1 MNKSLI
7 SILLVVFFAVISGC
21 ADTGSGGG
29 TNSGG
34 GTGSGGGT
42 SSGGGTGSGDG
53 NGNSNTPSY
62 DISSIP
68 VDETIIELTKSSGE
82 DVESTEPKAVTITN
96 PRKDK
101 GEYYPILI
109 STAMGL
115 NGEVDLS
122 YFDFG
127 IVKGIA
133 YETKFGSNSQSSK
146 LVFGEGKDM
155 YDLNGE
161 TALKENG
168 KGIYYV
174 WITSGYSMPSEGKL
188 VIAFLTKEE
197 AKKHIPNND
206 NIVLQPVGETIET
219 MTYNPKF
226 LDNTI
231 VDELNKLG
239 ALRQYN
245 FTVK

>member
-7 SILLVVFFAVISGC
+7 SILLVVFLAVISGC
-21 ADTGSGGG
+21 ADTS
-29 TNSGG
+29 SVD
-34 GTGSGGGT
+34 GTGS
-42 SSGGGTGSGDG
+42 SGGTGSGDG
-53 NGNSNTPSY
+53 NY
-62 DISSIP
+62 DPNAIP
-68 VDETIIELTKSSGE
+68 VDETPIVLTKDTSSSGGGT
-82 DVESTEPKAVTITN
+82 ESTEPKAVEITN
-96 PRKDK
+96 PRTDV

-122 YFDFG
+122 DFGFG

-133 YETKFGSNSQSSK
+133 YETKFGSSSSNSN
-146 LVFGEGKDM
+146 LVFGEGRDM

-161 TALKENG
+161 TALKANG
-168 KGIYYV
+168 KGTYYV

-197 AKKHIPNND
+197 AALYIPNND
-206 NIVLQPVGETIET
+206 NIVLSPDGET

-226 LDNTI
+226 LDNTT
-231 VDELNKLG
+231 VDNLNKLG
-239 ALRQYN
+239 ALRQYT

>member
-7 SILLVVFFAVISGC
+7 SILLVVFLAVISGC

-29 TNSGG
+29 TSSGG
-34 GTGSGGGT
+34 GTGSSGGT
-42 SSGGGTGSGDG
+42 SSGGGT
-53 NGNSNTPSY
+53 GNSNTPSY

-82 DVESTEPKAVTITN
+82 DVERTESKAVTITN
-96 PRKDK
+96 PRKDE

-127 IVKGIA
+127 IAKGIA
-133 YETKFGSNSQSSK
+133 YETKFGSSSSNSN
-146 LVFGEGKDM
+146 LVFGEKNDM
-155 YDLNGE
+155 YDLTNE

-168 KGIYYV
+168 KGTYYV
-174 WITSGYSMPSEGKL
+174 WIIRGYSMPSEGKL
-188 VIAFLTKEE
+188 VIAFLTKKE
-197 AKKHIPNND
+197 AEKYIPNND

-239 ALRQYN
+239 ALKQYT

>member
-7 SILLVVFFAVISGC
+7 SILLVVFLAVISGC

-29 TNSGG
+29 T
-34 GTGSGGGT
+34 
-42 SSGGGTGSGDG
+42 SSVDGTGSGDG
-53 NGNSNTPSY
+53 SGDGTGLSV
-62 DISSIP
+62 IP
-68 VDETIIELTKSSGE
+68 EDETIIELTKSSDE
-82 DVESTEPKAVTITN
+82 DVERTEPKAVTITN

-122 YFDFG
+122 YFEFG
-127 IVKGIA
+127 IAKGIA

-146 LVFGEGKDM
+146 LVFGEKGRDM

-168 KGIYYV
+168 KGTYYV

-197 AKKHIPNND
+197 ASKYIPNND
-206 NIVLQPVGETIET
+206 NIVLQPDKET

-239 ALRQYN
+239 ALRQYK

>member
-7 SILLVVFFAVISGC
+7 SILLVVFLAVISGC

-29 TNSGG
+29 T
-34 GTGSGGGT
+34 
-42 SSGGGTGSGDG
+42 SSVDGTGSGDG
-53 NGNSNTPSY
+53 NYDPSA
-62 DISSIP
+62 IP
-68 VDETIIELTKSSGE
+68 VDETPIVLTKDTSSSGGGT
-82 DVESTEPKAVTITN
+82 ESTEPKAVTITN
-96 PRKDK
+96 PRT
-101 GEYYPILI
+101 GEGQYYPILI

-115 NGEVDLS
+115 NGEVEIPDI
-122 YFDFG
+122 G

-133 YETKFGSNSQSSK
+133 YITYFGTSNTNSN
-146 LVFGEGKDM
+146 LVFGEKGDM
-155 YDLNGE
+155 MYNLTDV
-161 TALKENG
+161 TPLKEEE
-168 KGIYYV
+168 KGTYYV
-174 WITSGYSMPSEGKL
+174 WIKEGNSMPSTGKL
-188 VIAFLTKEE
+188 VIAFLTEKE
-197 AKKHIPNND
+197 AKEYIPNND

>member
-7 SILLVVFFAVISGC
+7 SILLVVFLAVISGC

-29 TNSGG
+29 T
-34 GTGSGGGT
+34 GS
-42 SSGGGTGSGDG
+42 SGGTGSGDLSAIAEG
-53 NGNSNTPSY
+53 GT
-62 DISSIP
+62 
-68 VDETIIELTKSSGE
+68 IELTKDTSSGDAVRTE
-82 DVESTEPKAVTITN
+82 SKPVEITN
-96 PRKDK
+96 PRKDA

-133 YETKFGSNSQSSK
+133 YETKFGSSDTNSN
-146 LVFGEGKDM
+146 LVFGESGRDM
-155 YDLNGE
+155 YNLSGV
-161 TALKENG
+161 TPLKENG
-168 KGIYYV
+168 KGTYYV
-174 WITSGYSMPSEGKL
+174 WITSGDIPSEGKL

-197 AKKHIPNND
+197 ANKYIPNND
-206 NIVLQPVGETIET
+206 NIVLTPVGETIET
-219 MTYNPKF
+219 ITYNPKF
-226 LDNTI
+226 LDSKI

-239 ALRQYN
+239 ALRQYT

>member
-7 SILLVVFFAVISGC
+7 SILLVVFLAVISGC

-29 TNSGG
+29 T
-34 GTGSGGGT
+34 
-42 SSGGGTGSGDG
+42 SSGGGTGSVDGSGDG
-53 NGNSNTPSY
+53 TGLSVIPEDKTP
-62 DISSIP
+62 
-68 VDETIIELTKSSGE
+68 IELTKSSGE
-82 DVESTEPKAVTITN
+82 DVERTEPKAVTITN
-96 PRKDK
+96 PRT
-101 GEYYPILI
+101 GEGQYYPILI

-122 YFDFG
+122 DFDFG

-133 YETKFGSNSQSSK
+133 YETKFGSSSTNSN
-146 LVFGEGKDM
+146 LVFGEKGRDM

-168 KGIYYV
+168 KGTYYV
-174 WITSGYSMPSEGKL
+174 WIIRGNSMPSEGKL

-197 AKKHIPNND
+197 ANKYIPNND
-206 NIVLQPVGETIET
+206 NIVLQPVGETMET

-231 VDELNKLG
+231 VDDLNKLG
-239 ALRQYN
+239 ALRQYT

>member
-7 SILLVVFFAVISGC
+7 SILLVVFLTVISGC

-29 TNSGG
+29 TSSVG
-34 GTGSGGGT
+34 GTSSSGGT
-42 SSGGGTGSGDG
+42 SSG
-53 NGNSNTPSY
+53 
-62 DISSIP
+62 
-68 VDETIIELTKSSGE
+68 VDETIIELTKNSSE
-82 DVESTEPKAVTITN
+82 DVERTEPKAVTITN

-133 YETKFGSNSQSSK
+133 YETFFGSSSSNSN
-146 LVFGEGKDM
+146 LVFGEKGRDM

-161 TALKENG
+161 TALKENE
-168 KGIYYV
+168 KGTYYV
-174 WITSGYSMPSEGKL
+174 WITSGNSIPSEGKL

-197 AKKHIPNND
+197 ANKYIPNND
-206 NIVLQPVGETIET
+206 NIVLSPDGET

-239 ALRQYN
+239 ALRQYK

>member
-7 SILLVVFFAVISGC
+7 SILLVVFLAVISGC

-29 TNSGG
+29 TSSVD

-42 SSGGGTGSGDG
+42 SSG
-53 NGNSNTPSY
+53 
-62 DISSIP
+62 
-68 VDETIIELTKSSGE
+68 VDETIIELTKDTSSSGGGTE
-82 DVESTEPKAVTITN
+82 RTESKAVTITN
-96 PRKDK
+96 PRKEA

-133 YETKFGSNSQSSK
+133 YETFFGSSSSNSN
-146 LVFGEGKDM
+146 LVFGEKGRDM

-168 KGIYYV
+168 KGTYYV

-197 AKKHIPNND
+197 AEKYIPNND
-206 NIVLQPVGETIET
+206 NIVLSPDGET

-239 ALRQYN
+239 ALRQYT

>member
-7 SILLVVFFAVISGC
+7 SILLVVFLAVISGC

-29 TNSGG
+29 T
-34 GTGSGGGT
+34 
-42 SSGGGTGSGDG
+42 SSVDGTGSGDG
-53 NGNSNTPSY
+53 TGSSGGTGLSAIPEDKTP
-62 DISSIP
+62 
-68 VDETIIELTKSSGE
+68 IELTKSSNE
-82 DVESTEPKAVTITN
+82 DVERTEPKAVTITN

-122 YFDFG
+122 DFDFG

-133 YETKFGSNSQSSK
+133 YETKFGSSFQSSK

-168 KGIYYV
+168 KGTYYV
-174 WITSGYSMPSEGKL
+174 WITSGNSIPSEGKL

-197 AKKHIPNND
+197 ANKYIPNND
-206 NIVLQPVGETIET
+206 NIVLSPDGET

>member
-7 SILLVVFFAVISGC
+7 SILLVVFLAVISGC

-29 TNSGG
+29 TSSVD
-34 GTGSGGGT
+34 GTGS
-42 SSGGGTGSGDG
+42 SGGTGSGDG
-53 NGNSNTPSY
+53 NYDPSA
-62 DISSIP
+62 IP
-68 VDETIIELTKSSGE
+68 VDETPIVLTKDTSSSGGGT
-82 DVESTEPKAVTITN
+82 ESTEPKAVTITN
-96 PRKDK
+96 PRT
-101 GEYYPILI
+101 GEGQYYPILI

-122 YFDFG
+122 DFG
-127 IVKGIA
+127 FGIAKGIA
-133 YETKFGSNSQSSK
+133 YETFFGSSSSNSN
-146 LVFGEGKDM
+146 LVFGESGRDM

-168 KGIYYV
+168 KGTYYV

-197 AKKHIPNND
+197 ANEHIPSNAD
-206 NIVLQPVGETIET
+206 IVLQPVGETIES

-231 VDELNKLG
+231 VDELNNLG
-239 ALRQYN
+239 ALRQYT
-245 FTVK
+245 FTVKN

>member
-1 MNKSLI
+1 MNKTLI
-7 SILLVVFFAVISGC
+7 SILLVVFLAVISGC

-29 TNSGG
+29 T
-34 GTGSGGGT
+34 
-42 SSGGGTGSGDG
+42 SSGGGTGSVDG
-53 NGNSNTPSY
+53 TGSSAIPEDKTP
-62 DISSIP
+62 
-68 VDETIIELTKSSGE
+68 IELTKSQSGE
-82 DVESTEPKAVTITN
+82 DVERTEPKAVTITN
-96 PRKDK
+96 PRKDA

-122 YFDFG
+122 HFDFG

-133 YETKFGSNSQSSK
+133 YETFFGSSDKTSK

-161 TALKENG
+161 TALKENE
-168 KGIYYV
+168 KGTYYV
-174 WITSGYSMPSEGKL
+174 WITSGHSMPSEGKL
-188 VIAFLTKEE
+188 VIAFLTKAEAEE
-197 AKKHIPNND
+197 YIPNND
-206 NIVLQPVGETIET
+206 NIVLQPDINTT
-219 MTYNPKF
+219 TYNPKF
-226 LDNTI
+226 LDNKI

-239 ALRQYN
+239 ALRQYT

>member
-7 SILLVVFFAVISGC
+7 SILLVVFLAVISGC

-29 TNSGG
+29 T
-34 GTGSGGGT
+34 
-42 SSGGGTGSGDG
+42 SSG

-62 DISSIP
+62 DTGNIP
-68 VDETIIELTKSSGE
+68 EDKTTIELTKDTSSGE
-82 DVESTEPKAVTITN
+82 DVERTEPKAVTITN

-122 YFDFG
+122 HFDFG
-127 IVKGIA
+127 IAKGIA

-161 TALKENG
+161 TPLKENE
-168 KGIYYV
+168 KGTYYV
-174 WITSGYSMPSEGKL
+174 WIISGYSMPSEGKL

-197 AKKHIPNND
+197 AKKYIPNND
-206 NIVLQPVGETIET
+206 NIVLSPDGET

-239 ALRQYN
+239 ALRQYT

>member
-7 SILLVVFFAVISGC
+7 SILLVVFLAVISGC
-21 ADTGSGGG
+21 ADTGSGDG
-29 TNSGG
+29 TSSVDGTGSSG
-34 GTGSGGGT
+34 GTGD
-42 SSGGGTGSGDG
+42 GTGLSV
-53 NGNSNTPSY
+53 
-62 DISSIP
+62 IP
-68 VDETIIELTKSSGE
+68 VDETIIELTKDTSSSGGGTE
-82 DVESTEPKAVTITN
+82 RTEPKAVTITN

-133 YETKFGSNSQSSK
+133 YETKFGSSDTTSK
-146 LVFGEGKDM
+146 LVFGEGRDM
-155 YDLNGE
+155 YNLNGE
-161 TALKENG
+161 TALKANG
-168 KGIYYV
+168 KGTYYV
-174 WITSGYSMPSEGKL
+174 WITSGDIMPSEGKL

-197 AKKHIPNND
+197 AEEYIPNND
-206 NIVLQPVGETIET
+206 NIVLQPDMKT

-239 ALRQYN
+239 ALRQYT

>member
-7 SILLVVFFAVISGC
+7 SILLVVFLAVISGC

-29 TNSGG
+29 TGSSS
-34 GTGSGGGT
+34 GTG
-42 SSGGGTGSGDG
+42 SGGGTGSGDL
-53 NGNSNTPSY
+53 SA
-62 DISSIP
+62 IP
-68 VDETIIELTKSSGE
+68 DGGTIELTKSQGSGE
-82 DVESTEPKAVTITN
+82 GWESTEPKAVEITN
-96 PRKDK
+96 PRTEP
-101 GEYYPILI
+101 GQYYPILI

-133 YETKFGSNSQSSK
+133 YETKFGSSDTNSN
-146 LVFGEGKDM
+146 LVFGEAGRDM
-155 YDLNGE
+155 YNLSGVTPLE
-161 TALKENG
+161 ANG
-168 KGIYYV
+168 KGTYYV
-174 WITSGYSMPSEGKL
+174 WITSGDMPSEGKL
-188 VIAFLTKEE
+188 VIAFLTEEE
-197 AKKHIPNND
+197 AKDHIPNND
-206 NIVLQPVGETIET
+206 NIVLTPVGETIET
-219 MTYNPKF
+219 ITYNPKF

-239 ALRQYN
+239 ALKQYT

>member
-7 SILLVVFFAVISGC
+7 LILLVVFLAVISGC

-29 TNSGG
+29 T
-34 GTGSGGGT
+34 
-42 SSGGGTGSGDG
+42 SSVDGTGSGDG
-53 NGNSNTPSY
+53 SGDGTGLSV
-62 DISSIP
+62 IP
-68 VDETIIELTKSSGE
+68 VDETTIELTKSSDE
-82 DVESTEPKAVTITN
+82 DVERTEPKAVTITN

-127 IVKGIA
+127 IAKGIA

-168 KGIYYV
+168 KGTYYV

-197 AKKHIPNND
+197 AEKYIPNND
-206 NIVLQPVGETIET
+206 NIVLQPVGETTET

-239 ALRQYN
+239 ALRQYT

>member
-7 SILLVVFFAVISGC
+7 SILLVVFLAVISGC
-21 ADTGSGGG
+21 ADTGS
-29 TNSGG
+29 S
-34 GTGSGGGT
+34 GGT
-42 SSGGGTGSGDG
+42 SSG
-53 NGNSNTPSY
+53 
-62 DISSIP
+62 
-68 VDETIIELTKSSGE
+68 VDETIIELTKSSDE
-82 DVESTEPKAVTITN
+82 YMERTEPKAVTITN

-122 YFDFG
+122 HFDFG
-127 IVKGIA
+127 IAKGIA

-161 TALKENG
+161 TPLKENE
-168 KGIYYV
+168 KGTYYV
-174 WITSGYSMPSEGKL
+174 WIISGYSMPSEGKL

-197 AKKHIPNND
+197 AKKYIPNND
-206 NIVLQPVGETIET
+206 NIVLSPDGET

-231 VDELNKLG
+231 LDKLNNLG
-239 ALRQYN
+239 ALRQYT

>member
-7 SILLVVFFAVISGC
+7 SILLVVFLAVISGC

-29 TNSGG
+29 T
-34 GTGSGGGT
+34 
-42 SSGGGTGSGDG
+42 SSGGGTGSVDG
-53 NGNSNTPSY
+53 TGSSAIPEDKTP
-62 DISSIP
+62 
-68 VDETIIELTKSSGE
+68 IELTKDTSSGE
-82 DVESTEPKAVTITN
+82 DVERTEPKAVTITN
-96 PRKDK
+96 PRKDA

-122 YFDFG
+122 HFDFG

-133 YETKFGSNSQSSK
+133 YETFFGSSSSNSN
-146 LVFGEGKDM
+146 LVFGESGRDM
-155 YDLNGE
+155 YNLSGVTPLE
-161 TALKENG
+161 ANG
-168 KGIYYV
+168 KGTYYV

-188 VIAFLTKEE
+188 VIAFLTEKE
-197 AKKHIPNND
+197 AKDYIPNND
-206 NIVLQPVGETIET
+206 NIVLQPDINTT
-219 MTYNPKF
+219 TYNPKF

-231 VDELNKLG
+231 VDDLNKLG
-239 ALRQYN
+239 ALRQYT

>member
-7 SILLVVFFAVISGC
+7 SILLVVFLAVISGC

-29 TNSGG
+29 TSSVD
-34 GTGSGGGT
+34 GTSSSGGT
-42 SSGGGTGSGDG
+42 SSG
-53 NGNSNTPSY
+53 
-62 DISSIP
+62 
-68 VDETIIELTKSSGE
+68 VDETIIELTKNSSE
-82 DVESTEPKAVTITN
+82 DVERTEPKAVTITN

-133 YETKFGSNSQSSK
+133 YETFFGSSSSNSN
-146 LVFGEGKDM
+146 LVFGEKGRDM

-161 TALKENG
+161 TALKENE
-168 KGIYYV
+168 KGTYYV
-174 WITSGYSMPSEGKL
+174 WITSGNSIPSEGKL

-197 AKKHIPNND
+197 ANKYIPNND
-206 NIVLQPVGETIET
+206 NIVLSPDGET

-239 ALRQYN
+239 ALRQYK

>member
-7 SILLVVFFAVISGC
+7 SILLVVFLAVISGC
-21 ADTGSGGG
+21 ADTGSGDLSAI
-29 TNSGG
+29 TEDE
-34 GTGSGGGT
+34 TPIVLTKDT
-42 SSGGGTGSGDG
+42 SS
-53 NGNSNTPSY
+53 
-62 DISSIP
+62 
-68 VDETIIELTKSSGE
+68 E
-82 DVESTEPKAVTITN
+82 DVESTEPKAVEITN
-96 PRKDK
+96 PREEA

-122 YFDFG
+122 DFGFG

-133 YETKFGSNSQSSK
+133 YETKFGSSSTNSN
-146 LVFGEGKDM
+146 LVFGEGRDM

-161 TALKENG
+161 TPLKENE
-168 KGIYYV
+168 KGTYYV
-174 WITSGYSMPSEGKL
+174 WIISGYSMPSEGKL
-188 VIAFLTKEE
+188 VIAFLTKAE
-197 AKKHIPNND
+197 AEKYIPSND

-219 MTYNPKF
+219 IAYNPKF

-239 ALRQYN
+239 ALKQYT

>member
-7 SILLVVFFAVISGC
+7 SILLVVFLAVISGC

-29 TNSGG
+29 T
-34 GTGSGGGT
+34 
-42 SSGGGTGSGDG
+42 SSGGGTGSVDGSGDG
-53 NGNSNTPSY
+53 TGLSVIPEDKTP
-62 DISSIP
+62 
-68 VDETIIELTKSSGE
+68 IELTKSSDE
-82 DVESTEPKAVTITN
+82 DVERTEPKAVTITN

-133 YETKFGSNSQSSK
+133 YETFFGSSSSNSN
-146 LVFGEGKDM
+146 LVFGEKGRDM
-155 YDLNGE
+155 YDLTNE

-168 KGIYYV
+168 KGTYYV
-174 WITSGYSMPSEGKL
+174 WITSGNSIPSEGKL

-197 AKKHIPNND
+197 ANKYIPNND
-206 NIVLQPVGETIET
+206 NIVLSPDGET

-226 LDNTI
+226 LDNTT

-239 ALRQYN
+239 ALKQYT

>member
-7 SILLVVFFAVISGC
+7 SILLVVFLAVISGC

-29 TNSGG
+29 T
-34 GTGSGGGT
+34 
-42 SSGGGTGSGDG
+42 SSVDGTGSGDG
-53 NGNSNTPSY
+53 SGDGTGLSAIPEDKTP
-62 DISSIP
+62 
-68 VDETIIELTKSSGE
+68 IELTKSSDE
-82 DVESTEPKAVTITN
+82 DVERTEPKAVTITN

-133 YETKFGSNSQSSK
+133 YETFFGSSSSNSN
-146 LVFGEGKDM
+146 LVFGEKGRDM
-155 YDLNGE
+155 YDLTNE

-168 KGIYYV
+168 KGTYYV
-174 WITSGYSMPSEGKL
+174 WITSGNSMPSEGKL

-197 AKKHIPNND
+197 ANKYIPNND
-206 NIVLQPVGETIET
+206 NIVLSPDGET

-239 ALRQYN
+239 ALRQYT

>member
-7 SILLVVFFAVISGC
+7 SILLVVFLAVISGC

-29 TNSGG
+29 T
-34 GTGSGGGT
+34 
-42 SSGGGTGSGDG
+42 SSVDGTGSGDG
-53 NGNSNTPSY
+53 TGLSAIPEDKTP
-62 DISSIP
+62 
-68 VDETIIELTKSSGE
+68 IELTKSSDE
-82 DVESTEPKAVTITN
+82 DVERTEPKAVTITN

-127 IVKGIA
+127 IAKGIA

-168 KGIYYV
+168 KGTYYV

-197 AKKHIPNND
+197 AEKYIPNND
-206 NIVLQPVGETIET
+206 NIVLQPVGETTET

-239 ALRQYN
+239 ALRQYT

>member
-7 SILLVVFFAVISGC
+7 SILLVVFLAVISGC
-21 ADTGSGGG
+21 ADTGSGDLSAI
-29 TNSGG
+29 TEDE
-34 GTGSGGGT
+34 TPIVLTKDT
-42 SSGGGTGSGDG
+42 SS
-53 NGNSNTPSY
+53 
-62 DISSIP
+62 
-68 VDETIIELTKSSGE
+68 E
-82 DVESTEPKAVTITN
+82 DVESTEPKAVEITN
-96 PRKDK
+96 PRTDV

-122 YFDFG
+122 HFDFG

-133 YETKFGSNSQSSK
+133 YETKFGSSNTNSN
-146 LVFGEGKDM
+146 LVFGEGRDM

-161 TALKENG
+161 TALKANG
-168 KGIYYV
+168 KGTYYV

-188 VIAFLTKEE
+188 VIAFLTKAE
-197 AKKHIPNND
+197 AEKYIPSND

-219 MTYNPKF
+219 IAYNPKF

-239 ALRQYN
+239 ALKQYT

>member
-7 SILLVVFFAVISGC
+7 SILLVVFLAVISGC

-29 TNSGG
+29 TSSGGGTGSSG

-42 SSGGGTGSGDG
+42 NSG
-53 NGNSNTPSY
+53 
-62 DISSIP
+62 
-68 VDETIIELTKSSGE
+68 VDETIIELTKSSDE
-82 DVESTEPKAVTITN
+82 YMERTEPKAVTITN

-133 YETKFGSNSQSSK
+133 YETFFGSSSSNSN
-146 LVFGEGKDM
+146 LVLNEAGRDM

-168 KGIYYV
+168 KGTYYV
-174 WITSGYSMPSEGKL
+174 WITSGNSIPSEGKL

-197 AKKHIPNND
+197 ANKYIPNND
-206 NIVLQPVGETIET
+206 NIVLSPDGET

-239 ALRQYN
+239 ALRQYT

>member
-7 SILLVVFFAVISGC
+7 SILLVVFLTVISGC

-29 TNSGG
+29 TSSVG
-34 GTGSGGGT
+34 GTSSSGGT
-42 SSGGGTGSGDG
+42 SSG
-53 NGNSNTPSY
+53 
-62 DISSIP
+62 
-68 VDETIIELTKSSGE
+68 VDETIIELTKNSSE
-82 DVESTEPKAVTITN
+82 DVERTEPKAVTITN

-115 NGEVDLS
+115 NGESGDEMS
-122 YFDFG
+122 NKIG
-127 IVKGIA
+127 TTVKGVGYMA
-133 YETKFGSNSQSSK
+133 YFGSKASGSK
-146 LVFGEGKDM
+146 LVFGEKDDM
-155 YDLNGE
+155 YNLTGE

-168 KGIYYV
+168 QGTYYV
-174 WITSGYSMPSEGKL
+174 SITQWNGAMPSEGKL

-197 AKKHIPNND
+197 ANEYIPNND
-206 NIVLQPVGETIET
+206 NIVLMPDSST

-226 LDNTI
+226 LDNTK
-231 VDELNKLG
+231 VDELNNIG
-239 ALRQYN
+239 ALRQYT

>member
-7 SILLVVFFAVISGC
+7 SILLVVFLAVISGC

-29 TNSGG
+29 TSSVD
-34 GTGSGGGT
+34 GTGS
-42 SSGGGTGSGDG
+42 SGGTGSGDG
-53 NGNSNTPSY
+53 NYDPSA
-62 DISSIP
+62 IP
-68 VDETIIELTKSSGE
+68 VDETPIVLTKDTSSSGGGT
-82 DVESTEPKAVTITN
+82 ESTEPKAVTITN
-96 PRKDK
+96 PRT
-101 GEYYPILI
+101 GEGQYYPILI

-122 YFDFG
+122 HFDFG
-127 IVKGIA
+127 IAKGIA

-161 TALKENG
+161 TPLKENE
-168 KGIYYV
+168 KGTYYV
-174 WITSGYSMPSEGKL
+174 WIISGYSMPSEGKL

-197 AKKHIPNND
+197 AKKYIPNND
-206 NIVLQPVGETIET
+206 NIVLSPDGET